1 MFEILTL
8 RVIAGAHH
16 GLLVIGTLNV
26 KNKNDDLAIYYESLM
41 RSPRTKALQTIE
53 IVKATRNNLKDNVQV
68 TRARLKID
76 N

>member
-8 RVIAGAHH
+8 R
-16 GLLVIGTLNV
+16 VIGTLNV

-41 RSPRTKALQTIE
+41 RNPRTKALQTIE

>member
-1 MFEILTL
+1 M
-8 RVIAGAHH
+8 
-16 GLLVIGTLNV
+16 IGTLNV

-41 RSPRTKALQTIE
+41 RSPRTKALETIE